1 MANVNVEDIKFH
13 QVQKVITCSSD
24 GTWIL
29 IICNRSI
36 WLIDAEEGIFRADFR
51 KSEVTVT
58 FQTSRLISITK

>member
-13 QVQKVITCSSD
+13 QVPKVITCSSD

-36 WLIDAEEGIFRADFR
+36 WLIDTEGIFRADFR